1 MTLVDRGDVCAGCS
15 YGNSGLLVP
24 SHSVPLAAP
33 GVIWRAL
40 RWMTKP
46 DSPFYIRP
54 RPSPSLISWLWR
66 FRAACSEENV
76 ERAMPALRDL
86 TMTGVELF
94 RELADAC
101 ESDFGLG
108 TAGVSYVYRTEEGLE
123 NGRSEAAHIA
133 KVGLQAEELDRD
145 GVREFAGLETTA
157 IGGMLHPYDGHVTPG
172 RYVQAVA
179 EAFERGGGTIARH
192 TAVTGFETDG
202 RRVTGVVTDN
212 GVLQAD
218 ETVLAAGSW
227 SPAIASRLGVRLP
240 IQPAKGYSV
249 RFRRPE
255 NAPAAP
261 LILGEARVGMTPMGD
276 TIRLA
281 GTLEM
286 AGMDLSN
293 RPEKAR
299 RRPAVGR
306 ALLPVARAVEA
317 RFRRGVGRPEA
328 ADARRRGAAGP
339 LAVLGQPH
347 NRGRPRHDGRL
358 HQPVQRQASR
368 PDHHRRRAPHRP
380 RAAGPNPVRVG
391 PRKKRPLHHRHS
403 RAGGNP
409 GGGVPRYGTGA
420 CPQRLSPATR

>member
-1 MTLVDRGDVCAGCS
+1 MTSSTSAVVIGAGAVGVCCAWYLAERGIDVTLVDSGDVCAGAS

-54 RPSPSLISWLWR
+54 RPSPSLVSWLWK

-108 TAGVSYVYRTEEGLE
+108 TAGVAYVYRTEEGLA
-123 NGRSEAAHIA
+123 NGRKEAAHIA
-133 KVGLQAEELDRD
+133 TVGLHAEELDRD
-145 GVREFAGLETTA
+145 GVREFAGIESTA
-157 IGGMLHPYDGHVTPG
+157 IGGMLHRYDGHVTPG
-172 RYVQAVA
+172 KYVHALA
-179 EAFERGGGTIARH
+179 EAFERGGGTIKRH

-202 RRVTGVVTDN
+202 RRVAGVVTDS
-212 GVLQAD
+212 GVLSAD
-218 ETVLAAGSW
+218 EVVLAAGAW
-227 SPAIASRLGVRLP
+227 SPAIAAPLGVRLP

-255 NAPAAP
+255 HAPAVP
-261 LILGEARVGMTPMGD
+261 LILGEARVAMTPMGD
-276 TIRLA
+276 TTRIA

-286 AGMDLSN
+286 AGMDLSIDQRRLDAVRESAGLYFPSMAAPRLEFVEEWAGL
-293 RPEKAR
+293 RPLS
-299 RRPAVGR
+299 PDGL
-306 ALLPVARAVEA
+306 ALL
-317 RFRRGVGRPEA
+317 GRWPSW
-328 ADARRRGAAGP
+328 DNLTIAAGHGTMGVSTSPSSGKLVAQVITGDEP
-339 LAVLGQPH
+339 LTDLG
-347 NRGRPRHDGRL
+347 
-358 HQPVQRQASR
+358 
-368 PDHHRRRAPHRP
+368 
-380 RAAGPNPVRVG
+380 
-391 PRKKRPLHHRHS
+391 PLD
-403 RAGGNP
+403 P
-409 GGGVPRYGTGA
+409 
-420 CPQRLSPATR
+420 TRFG

>member
-1 MTLVDRGDVCAGCS
+1 MTSSTSAIVIGAGAVGVCCAYYLAERGIDVTLVDRGDVCAGAS

-33 GVIWRAL
+33 GVVWRAL

-54 RPSPSLISWLWR
+54 RPSPGLVSWLWK

-86 TMTGVELF
+86 TMIGVELF
-94 RELADAC
+94 RELDEAC

-108 TAGVSYVYRTEEGLE
+108 TAGVSYVYRTEEGLA
-123 NGRSEAAHIA
+123 NGRMEAAHVA
-133 KVGLQAEELDRD
+133 KVGLEAEELDRD
-145 GVREFAGLETTA
+145 GVSEFAGIETTA

-179 EAFERGGGTIARH
+179 EAFERGGGRIERH
-192 TAVTGFETDG
+192 TAVTDFETDG
-202 RRVTGVVTDN
+202 RRVRGVVTGG
-212 GVLQAD
+212 GVLEAD
-218 ETVLAAGSW
+218 EVVLAAGSW
-227 SPAIASRLGVRLP
+227 SPAIAARLGVRLP

-286 AGMDLSN
+286 AGMDLSID
-293 RPEKAR
+293 R
-299 RRPAVGR
+299 RRLDAVRESAGLYFPSLEASKLEFVEEWAGLR
-306 ALLPVARAVEA
+306 PLSPDGLALL
-317 RFRRGVGRPEA
+317 GRWPSW
-328 ADARRRGAAGP
+328 DNLTIAAGHGTMGVSTSPSSGKLVAQIITGDEP
-339 LAVLGQPH
+339 LTDLA
-347 NRGRPRHDGRL
+347 RL
-358 HQPVQRQASR
+358 DP
-368 PDHHRRRAPHRP
+368 
-380 RAAGPNPVRVG
+380 
-391 PRKKRPLHHRHS
+391 
-403 RAGGNP
+403 
-409 GGGVPRYGTGA
+409 
-420 CPQRLSPATR
+420 TRFG

>member
-1 MTLVDRGDVCAGCS
+1 MTTSTSAIVIGAGAVGVCSAYYLAERGLDVTLVDKGDVCAGAS

-54 RPSPSLISWLWR
+54 RPSPSLVSWLWK

-76 ERAMPALRDL
+76 ERAMPVLRDL

-94 RELADAC
+94 RELDDAC

-108 TAGVSYVYRTEEGLE
+108 TAGVAYVYRTEEGLA
-123 NGRSEAAHIA
+123 NGRNEAAYVA

-145 GVREFAGLETTA
+145 GVREFAGLESTA

-172 RYVQAVA
+172 KYVHALA
-179 EAFERGGGTIARH
+179 EAFERGGGTIQRH

-212 GVLQAD
+212 GVLRAD
-218 ETVLAAGSW
+218 EVILAAGAW
-227 SPAIASRLGVRLP
+227 SPAIASRLGVKLP

-255 NAPAAP
+255 HAPEAP
-261 LILGEARVGMTPMGD
+261 LILGEARVAMTPMGD
-276 TIRLA
+276 TMRIA

-286 AGMDLSN
+286 AGMDLSIDQ
-293 RPEKAR
+293 
-299 RRPAVGR
+299 RRPGAVRESAGLYFPAMAASR
-306 ALLPVARAVEA
+306 LEFVEEGAGLRPMSPDGLALL
-317 RFRRGVGRPEA
+317 GRWPSW
-328 ADARRRGAAGP
+328 DNLTIAAGHGTMGVSTSPSSGKLVAQIITGDKP
-339 LAVLGQPH
+339 LTNL
-347 NRGRPRHDGRL
+347 
-358 HQPVQRQASR
+358 
-368 PDHHRRRAPHRP
+368 APLDP
-380 RAAGPNPVRVG
+380 
-391 PRKKRPLHHRHS
+391 
-403 RAGGNP
+403 
-409 GGGVPRYGTGA
+409 
-420 CPQRLSPATR
+420 TRFG